1 MRLIENVV
9 VTLIVA
15 LEIGGAVTL
24 VASLA
29 TIFTS

>member
-9 VTLIVA
+9 VALIVA
-15 LEIGGAVTL
+15 VEIGGAVVL
-24 VASLA
+24 ASSLA